1 MEMAMDAGD
10 DGCVRTGTTIFHHRF
25 HQVVSA
31 CPCGFSVLFSYRSFA
46 WIEVDISMCSG
57 LFLLFVLRRSV
68 SCRQIGDL
76 TVFPF

>member
-1 MEMAMDAGD
+1 
-10 DGCVRTGTTIFHHRF
+10 
-25 HQVVSA
+25 
-31 CPCGFSVLFSYRSFA
+31 
-46 WIEVDISMCSG
+46 MCSG